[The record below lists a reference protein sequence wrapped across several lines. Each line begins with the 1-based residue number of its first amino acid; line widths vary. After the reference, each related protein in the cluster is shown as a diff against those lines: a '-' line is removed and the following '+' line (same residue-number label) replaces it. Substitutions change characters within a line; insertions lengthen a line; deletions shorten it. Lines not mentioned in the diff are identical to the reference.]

1 MDRFEIDGRAPIC
14 VAAPLTEDGVAA
26 VLTEARK
33 ARVAVVPIG
42 GGCHQAIGNV
52 PRGYDVALD
61 TSGLRATLEHEP
73 DDVTVTVDAGVRI
86 DDLAAALATHGQ
98 WLPIDA
104 PADATVGGV
113 VAANVS
119 GPLRHAFGTLRD
131 WVIGMRV
138 AQPDGSVSKSGGRV
152 VKNVAGYDMHKL
164 HIGALGTLGVI
175 TQVTFKLATIPQ
187 RNVWVSARFTEP
199 ATAVAFVL
207 DVRDRRLSCIAAEV
221 GGDATLTGE
230 RWRAT
235 LRLAGSQ
242 AAVERSLRDLV
253 VLAAA
258 RGTAVIEGGD
268 EAGASARA
276 SATSLVVRAS
286 VLPSQVGDLLNRF
299 STLNGGAVECS
310 STVCAG
316 LVRTTAHEPIDARA
330 IIDDAWRHVVDLGGS
345 LFVEGAPLELKQEI
359 DVFGAPRPDWE
370 IMRRLKHEF
379 DPADT
384 LSPGRLAGRL

>member
-1 MDRFEIDGRAPIC
+1 
-14 VAAPLTEDGVAA
+14 
-26 VLTEARK
+26 
-33 ARVAVVPIG
+33 
-42 GGCHQAIGNV
+42 
-52 PRGYDVALD
+52 
-61 TSGLRATLEHEP
+61 
-73 DDVTVTVDAGVRI
+73 
-86 DDLAAALATHGQ
+86 
-98 WLPIDA
+98 LPIDA
-104 PADATVGGV
+104 PADATAGGV

-138 AQPDGSVSKSGGRV
+138 AHPDGSVSKSGGRV

-187 RNVWVSARFTEP
+187 RSVWVSARFTEP

-242 AAVERSLRDLV
+242 AAVERSLRDLA

-258 RGTAVIEGGD
+258 HGTAVLEGGD
-268 EAGASARA
+268 EAGASART
-276 SATSLVVRAS
+276 SATGVVIRAS
-286 VLPSQVGDLLNRF
+286 VLPSQVGDLMNRF

-316 LVRTTAHEPIDARA
+316 LVRTTVREPIDARA
-330 IIDDAWRHVVDLGGS
+330 IIDDARRHVVDLGGS
-345 LFVEGAPLELKQEI
+345 LFVEAAPLELKREI
-359 DVFGAPRPDWE
+359 DVFGAPRPEWE

-379 DPADT
+379 DPAGT
-384 LSPGRLAGRL
+384 LSPGRFAGRL